1 MSYVE
6 RVIQPGETLVYRAP
20 LHWIVYVRG
29 VTLAVIAMV
38 VLAYGVAGAP
48 ASDVPPGGW
57 QDMLH
62 RVIVTIGGLLLLV
75 AVLSLAAAF
84 IRRHTTEIAVTSRRA
99 IYKTG
104 VVRRI
109 TSEISVDKIETVLV
123 DQGIL
128 GRILNFG
135 TIVIRGTG
143 GGLEPV
149 RNIGDPLTFR
159 SKLTAHP

>member
-20 LHWIVYVRG
+20 LHWIVYVPG
-29 VTLAVIAMV
+29 V
-38 VLAYGVAGAP
+38 VLVAIGLAILGYDTASVPAADAGNWQGV
-48 ASDVPPGGW
+48 
-57 QDMLH
+57 LH
-62 RVIVTIGGLLLLV
+62 AAIQVVGVVLLLG
-75 AVLSLAAAF
+75 AAISLLAAF

-104 VVRRI
+104 VVRRT

-159 SKLTAHP
+159 SKLTAR